1 MSEGKFDPAAH
12 LSNKV
17 RGGADYLEVKW
28 RLVWLRS
35 EHPDA
40 AIATELV
47 RETDN
52 SALFKASV
60 SIPGGGSAT
69 GFGSETAKDFGDF
82 IEKAETK
89 AVGRA
94 LAMLGYG
101 TQFVGEDLD
110 EGDRI
115 VDAPVERPAPT
126 RAANTPRAG
135 ERPGREYAPR
145 RSERPTDRPAAVPSA
160 AGPPSSRDG
169 KRVPTFA
176 EARRYALDETISA
189 KGRLRA
195 ATIALELAGSL
206 DELADTYS
214 KVMALPE
221 REGLKET
228 YGTRHKALK
237 ELDAVPF

>member
-1 MSEGKFDPAAH
+1 MSEGKFDPSKH

-17 RGGADYLEVKW
+17 RGGAEYLEVKW

-47 RETDN
+47 RETDD

-60 SIPGGGSAT
+60 NIPGGGSAT

-101 TQFVGEDLD
+101 TQFTGLDLD
-110 EGDRI
+110 EGERI
-115 VDAPVERPAPT
+115 VDAPVDRPAPT
-126 RAANTPRAG
+126 RATPTPRAG
-135 ERPGREYAPR
+135 ATPGREPAPR
-145 RSERPTDRPAAVPSA
+145 SAAPAPGPTHERPAAVPSA
-160 AGPPSSRDG
+160 AGPPSQMTVEE
-169 KRVPTFA
+169 KA
-176 EARRYALDETISA
+176 EAAREFFGKVRTGNAALGAAE
-189 KGRLRA
+189 RL
-195 ATIALELAGSL
+195 IG
-206 DELADTYS
+206 
-214 KVMALPE
+214 
-221 REGLKET
+221 
-228 YGTRHKALK
+228 
-237 ELDAVPF
+237 DAVPPKLWTAEFSRACDRLGVQPGERAGVNAKLNERAAVPA

>member
-1 MSEGKFDPAAH
+1 MSEGKFDPSKH

-17 RGGADYLEVKW
+17 RGGAEYLEVKW

-47 RETDN
+47 RETDD

-69 GFGSETAKDFGDF
+69 GFGSETARDFGDF

-101 TQFVGEDLD
+101 TQFTGLDLA

-115 VDAPVERPAPT
+115 VDTPVDRPAPT
-126 RAANTPRAG
+126 RATNTPRAG
-135 ERPGREYAPR
+135 TTPGREPAPR
-145 RSERPTDRPAAVPSA
+145 SAPQRPTPSERPAAVPSA

-169 KRVPTFA
+169 DGHPVDATAFW
-176 EARRYALDETISA
+176 RYAKAHGVHSA
-189 KGRLRA
+189 DDYRERTGRDWAEGSFADKLEAVRV
-195 ATIALELAGSL
+195 ATEPI
-206 DELADTYS
+206 
-214 KVMALPE
+214 
-221 REGLKET
+221 
-228 YGTRHKALK
+228 GTNA
-237 ELDAVPF
+237 